1 MTGLAFALVISSALL
16 HALWNFLV
24 KRSGASGSAFTWL
37 FTVPSAIL
45 LAPTAMW
52 ALAQSGYAIRPSSL
66 LFLAGSAVLHT
77 VSFVI
82 LVRGYREG
90 DLSVV
95 YPLARGSG
103 PLVAVALAIAL
114 LGERPS
120 TVALLGALCI
130 AGGAAALARDSR
142 PRNAGVTGV
151 NHSVRYGLLI
161 GATIGCYTVWD
172 KYLVA
177 SLAMP
182 PLALEWAISTSMAIL
197 IAPAALRDRAALR
210 ATWSA
215 HKVTAV
221 TGALIASASYILFLT
236 AMKMAPVTRVA
247 PLRESSILLGA
258 LLGTHFL
265 AEGRT
270 AVRLVAAAAIMTGV
284 VLLARG

>member
-1 MTGLAFALVISSALL
+1 MTALAFTLVIASAVL

-45 LAPTAMW
+45 LAPAAIW
-52 ALAQSGYAIRPSSL
+52 ALAQSGYAVRPSSF

-82 LVRGYREG
+82 LMRGYRHG

-95 YPLARGSG
+95 YPLARGTG
-103 PLVAVALAIAL
+103 PLLAVALAIGL

-120 TVALLGALCI
+120 IPALLGALCI

-142 PRNAGVTGV
+142 FRAVGAVRA

-177 SLAMP
+177 SLSMP
-182 PLALEWAISTSMAIL
+182 PLALEWAISMSMAIL
-197 IAPAALRDRAALR
+197 VSPAALRDRSTLR
-210 ATWSA
+210 TTWRA
-215 HKVTAV
+215 HKGTAV
-221 TGALIASASYILFLT
+221 AGALISSASYILFLT
-236 AMKMAPVTRVA
+236 AMQMALVSRVA

-265 AEGRT
+265 AEGHT
-270 AVRLVAAAAIMTGV
+270 AVRLLAAGAIMTGV
-284 VLLARG
+284 VLLSLG